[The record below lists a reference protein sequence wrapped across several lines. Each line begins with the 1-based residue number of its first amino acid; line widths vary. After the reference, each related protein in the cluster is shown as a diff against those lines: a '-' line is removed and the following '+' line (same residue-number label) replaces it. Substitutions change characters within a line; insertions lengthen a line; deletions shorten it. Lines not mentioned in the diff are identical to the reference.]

1 MEIRLNSATYVR
13 ASIDPSNLER
23 NQALLNRSMKHRFY
37 PHPSPLLK
45 GEGTGILAPFSLGRG
60 VGDEGISYLHSA
72 TPEISQLV
80 IQYSLLECD
89 QCAIALM
96 QWLNS
101 QNIPGKILKLK
112 TKRRSEL
119 YIVSDRILI
128 HARGLCFVSRWSG
141 GDGCKSPNDEL
152 PLTMLICSKTWW
164 MAIIQ
169 RHSKSPSFRTISILT
184 LLPLSTKHL
193 NRQKSAEFWRSWS
206 FVTPLNTAV
215 G

>member
-37 PHPSPLLK
+37 PHPSPLPK
-45 GEGTGILAPFSLGRG
+45 GEGTGILAPFSPGRR

-119 YIVSDRILI
+119 YIVSDRITANQAITENGTHYGVEVLGKVFD
-128 HARGLCFVSRWSG
+128 HLSPEGLSRENWLNDFHCRGGQFLLE
-141 GDGCKSPNDEL
+141 EL
-152 PLTMLICSKTWW
+152 DSLQQPK
-164 MAIIQ
+164 
-169 RHSKSPSFRTISILT
+169 PD
-184 LLPLSTKHL
+184 
-193 NRQKSAEFWRSWS
+193 
-206 FVTPLNTAV
+206 
-215 G
+215 